1 MLAHQL
7 YFIRIVLMALM
18 MLFMQAIIPVSAQLI
33 SEPEPESEPSV
44 TSLSKP
50 KKTEPLPLGTLLD
63 SHGQPINIPHQTQ
76 SALEYSTPVTVPI
89 NPSKTKSTQSVKTS
103 KAKKLNRKQQLAS
116 RNHVANDPNCRWLD
130 QRIGQL
136 EAQLNGKQSNNLQH
150 VSDEASIR
158 NKEWQCL
165 KCGAEGPD
173 QNDHSN
179 CQYRRETNTK

>member
-1 MLAHQL
+1 MLAHQCYPISIMFVAVISL
-7 YFIRIVLMALM
+7 L
-18 MLFMQAIIPVSAQLI
+18 MQAIIPASAQLT
-33 SEPEPESEPSV
+33 SDPEPSV

-50 KKTEPLPLGTLLD
+50 QKNEPLPLETLLD

-76 SALEYSTPVTVPI
+76 SALEYSAAEIKPLNT
-89 NPSKTKSTQSVKTS
+89 SKTKPNQPAKTT
-103 KAKKLNRKQQLAS
+103 KVKKLNRKQQLAS

-130 QRIGQL
+130 QRIAQL
-136 EAQLNGKQSNNLQH
+136 EAQINGKQNNNLQH
-150 VSDEASIR
+150 VSDEINIR